1 MTEQPFEKPIGQYES
16 AEEFFAEVLDKGLAG
31 EAMHIE
37 AFLNE
42 LFLVTEAEDRMA
54 RAWMKTDMTGPLP
67 PSIQR
72 VASGPVFD
80 DRFYQ
85 LVTKYGMRSTP
96 FRAEVLE
103 NLYAAA
109 LRRAQREGGS
119 LS

>member
-1 MTEQPFEKPIGQYES
+1 MTEQPFEKPFGEYET
-16 AEEFFAEVLDKGLAG
+16 AEEFFAEVIDKGLGG

-54 RAWMKTDMTGPLP
+54 RAWMKTDQTGPLP

-72 VASGPVFD
+72 VANGPVFD
-80 DRFYQ
+80 DRFHK
-85 LVTKYGMRSTP
+85 LVHKYGMRNTP

-103 NLYAAA
+103 SLYAAA
-109 LRRAQREGGS
+109 LRRAQREGRS